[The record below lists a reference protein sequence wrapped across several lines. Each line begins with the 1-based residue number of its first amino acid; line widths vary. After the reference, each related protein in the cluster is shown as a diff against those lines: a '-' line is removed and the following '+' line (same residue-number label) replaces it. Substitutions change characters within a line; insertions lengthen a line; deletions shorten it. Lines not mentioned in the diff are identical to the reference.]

1 MGVNA
6 KFHGPVNLSGPRGPW
21 QIGLNG
27 SEFHQKLIGSINR
40 VASNIDKKTLAS
52 NIDKAPYKRSVTSEP
67 NVPPPPKAG
76 QGKRHPMSERV

>member
-21 QIGLNG
+21 
-27 SEFHQKLIGSINR
+27 QKLIGSINR

-52 NIDKAPYKRSVTSEP
+52 NIDKGPYKRSVTSEP